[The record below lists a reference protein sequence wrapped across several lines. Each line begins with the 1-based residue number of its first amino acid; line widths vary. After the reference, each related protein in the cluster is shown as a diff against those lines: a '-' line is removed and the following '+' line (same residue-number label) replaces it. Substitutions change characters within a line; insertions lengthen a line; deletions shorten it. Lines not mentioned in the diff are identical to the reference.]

1 MDKIRVRIFG
11 FMGMGMLV
19 VACSESFPLMSSSP
33 TARSPVSLYP
43 VVSPSPAK
51 IEFKVERLPHS
62 IVYTLHIPNQ
72 GQYLVTPGVANTV
85 EPLVSFVQTYGAIA
99 AINGGFFDPKN
110 QKSTSAAIV
119 QARQVAKPEENERLM
134 TNPDLLPYLD
144 KILNRSEFRQYRC
157 GSQIVYD
164 ITLRQTL
171 PAPGCELESALG
183 GGPQLLPDITL
194 VQEGFQDSSNGKVIR
209 DSLASDRRNARSAVG
224 ITYDGA
230 IVLVMAGQK
239 PDEPTNSGMTL
250 KELAHYLQSLK
261 VQKAMNLDGGS
272 SAALYYG
279 GETIYGK
286 VNKSGKAIQRPVK
299 SVLLVQTI
307 KKQ

>member
-1 MDKIRVRIFG
+1 MQ
-11 FMGMGMLV
+11 
-19 VACSESFPLMSSSP
+19 SP
-33 TARSPVSLYP
+33 ASVSP

-51 IEFKVERLPHS
+51 MEFKVERLPHS
-62 IVYTLHIPNQ
+62 IVYTLHVPNQ
-72 GQYLVTPGVANTV
+72 GQYLVMPGVANTV
-85 EPLVSFVQTYGAIA
+85 EPLASFVQTYGAIA

-119 QARQVAKPEENERLM
+119 QARQVAKPEDNERLM

-171 PAPGCELESALG
+171 PTPGCELESALG
-183 GGPQLLPDITL
+183 GGPQLLPDMTL
-194 VQEGFQDSSNGKVIR
+194 VQEGFQDISNGKVIR
-209 DSLASDRRNARSAVG
+209 DSLASDRRNARSAIG
-224 ITYDGA
+224 ITRDGA
-230 IVLVMAGQK
+230 IVLVMVGQK
-239 PDEPTNSGMTL
+239 PDAPTNSGMTL
-250 KELAHYLQSLK
+250 KELANYLKSLK
-261 VQKAMNLDGGS
+261 VEKAMNLDGGS

-286 VNKSGKAIQRPVK
+286 VNESGEAIQRPVK

>member
-19 VACSESFPLMSSSP
+19 VACSQSLPLMSSSP
-33 TARSPVSLYP
+33 TAQSPVSLSP

-51 IEFKVERLPHS
+51 IEFKVERLPDS

-72 GQYLVTPGVANTV
+72 GQYLVTPGVANTI
-85 EPLVSFVQTYGAIA
+85 EPLASFVQTYGAIA

-119 QARQVAKPEENERLM
+119 QARQVAKPEDNERLM

-194 VQEGFQDSSNGKVIR
+194 VQEGFQDISNGKVIR
-209 DSLASDRRNARSAVG
+209 DSLASDRRNARSAIG
-224 ITYDGA
+224 ITRDGA
-230 IVLVMAGQK
+230 IVLVMVGQK
-239 PDEPTNSGMTL
+239 PNAPTNSGMTL
-250 KELAHYLQSLK
+250 KELTHYLKSLK

-286 VNKSGKAIQRPVK
+286 VNESGEAVQRPVK
-299 SVLLVQTI
+299 SALLVQMI

>member
-19 VACSESFPLMSSSP
+19 VACSQSLPLMSSSP
-33 TARSPVSLYP
+33 TAQSPVSLSP

-51 IEFKVERLPHS
+51 MEFKVERLPHS

-72 GQYLVTPGVANTV
+72 GQYLVTPGVANTI
-85 EPLVSFVQTYGAIA
+85 EPLASFVQTYGAIA

-119 QARQVAKPEENERLM
+119 QARQVAKPEDNERLM

-194 VQEGFQDSSNGKVIR
+194 VQEGFQDISNGKVIR
-209 DSLASDRRNARSAVG
+209 DSLASDRRNARSAIG
-224 ITYDGA
+224 ITRDGA
-230 IVLVMAGQK
+230 IVLVMVGQK
-239 PDEPTNSGMTL
+239 PNAPTNSGMTL
-250 KELAHYLQSLK
+250 KELTHYLKSLN

-286 VNKSGKAIQRPVK
+286 VNESGEAVQRPVK
-299 SVLLVQTI
+299 SALLVQMI

>member
-19 VACSESFPLMSSSP
+19 VACSQSLPLMLSSP
-33 TARSPVSLYP
+33 TAQAPVSLSP

-51 IEFKVERLPHS
+51 MEFKVERLPHS

-72 GQYLVTPGVANTV
+72 GQYLVTPGVANTI
-85 EPLVSFVQTYGAIA
+85 EPLASFVQTYGAIA

-119 QARQVAKPEENERLM
+119 QARQVAKPEDNERLM

-144 KILNRSEFRQYRC
+144 KILDRSEFRQYRC

-194 VQEGFQDSSNGKVIR
+194 VQEGFQDISNGKVIR
-209 DSLASDRRNARSAVG
+209 DSLASDRRNARSAIG
-224 ITYDGA
+224 ITRDGA
-230 IVLVMAGQK
+230 IVLVMVGQK
-239 PDEPTNSGMTL
+239 PNAPTNSGMTL
-250 KELAHYLQSLK
+250 KELTHYLKSLN

-286 VNKSGKAIQRPVK
+286 VNESGEAVQRPVK
-299 SVLLVQTI
+299 SALLVQMI

>member
-19 VACSESFPLMSSSP
+19 VACSQSLPLMSSSP
-33 TARSPVSLYP
+33 TAQSPVSLSP

-51 IEFKVERLPHS
+51 MEFKVERLPHS

-72 GQYLVTPGVANTV
+72 GQYLVTPGVANTI
-85 EPLVSFVQTYGAIA
+85 EPLASFVQTYGAIA

-119 QARQVAKPEENERLM
+119 QARQVAKPEDNERLM

-194 VQEGFQDSSNGKVIR
+194 VQEGFQDISNGKVIR
-209 DSLASDRRNARSAVG
+209 DSLASDRRNARSAIG
-224 ITYDGA
+224 ITRDGA
-230 IVLVMAGQK
+230 IVLVMVGQK
-239 PDEPTNSGMTL
+239 PNAPTNSGMTL
-250 KELAHYLQSLK
+250 KELTHYLKSLK

-286 VNKSGKAIQRPVK
+286 VNESGEAVQRPVK
-299 SVLLVQTI
+299 SVLLVQMI

>member
-19 VACSESFPLMSSSP
+19 VACSQSLPLMSSSP
-33 TARSPVSLYP
+33 TAQSPVSLSP

-51 IEFKVERLPHS
+51 MEFKVERLPHS

-72 GQYLVTPGVANTV
+72 GQYLVTPGVANTI
-85 EPLVSFVQTYGAIA
+85 EPLASFVQTYGAIA

-119 QARQVAKPEENERLM
+119 QARQVAKPEDNERLM

-194 VQEGFQDSSNGKVIR
+194 VQEGFQDISNGKVIR
-209 DSLASDRRNARSAVG
+209 DSLASDRRNARSAIG
-224 ITYDGA
+224 ITRDGA
-230 IVLVMAGQK
+230 IVLVMVGQK
-239 PDEPTNSGMTL
+239 PNAPTNSGMTL
-250 KELAHYLQSLK
+250 KELTHYLKSLK

-286 VNKSGKAIQRPVK
+286 VNESGEAVQRPVK
-299 SVLLVQTI
+299 SALLVQMI

>member
-1 MDKIRVRIFG
+1 M
-11 FMGMGMLV
+11 
-19 VACSESFPLMSSSP
+19 VACSQSLSFTSSSP
-33 TARSPVSLYP
+33 TMQSPASVSP

-51 IEFKVERLPHS
+51 MEFKVERLPHS
-62 IVYTLHIPNQ
+62 IVYTLHVPNQ
-72 GQYLVTPGVANTV
+72 GQYLVMPGVANTV
-85 EPLVSFVQTYGAIA
+85 EPLASFVQTYGAIA

-119 QARQVAKPEENERLM
+119 QARQVAKPEDNERLM

-171 PAPGCELESALG
+171 PTPGCELESALG
-183 GGPQLLPDITL
+183 GGPQLLPDMTL
-194 VQEGFQDSSNGKVIR
+194 VQEGFQDISNGKVIR
-209 DSLASDRRNARSAVG
+209 DSLASDRRNARSAIG
-224 ITYDGA
+224 ITRDGA
-230 IVLVMAGQK
+230 IVLVMVGQK
-239 PDEPTNSGMTL
+239 PDAPTNSGMTL
-250 KELAHYLQSLK
+250 KELANYLKSLK
-261 VQKAMNLDGGS
+261 VEKAMNLDGGS

-286 VNKSGKAIQRPVK
+286 VNESGEAIQRPVK

>member
-11 FMGMGMLV
+11 FMGMGMLM
-19 VACSESFPLMSSSP
+19 VACSESLPLMSSSP
-33 TARSPVSLYP
+33 TAQSPVSLSP

-51 IEFKVERLPHS
+51 IGFKVERLPHS

-85 EPLVSFVQTYGAIA
+85 EPLASFVQTYGAIA

-119 QARQVAKPEENERLM
+119 QARQVAKPEDNERLM

-209 DSLASDRRNARSAVG
+209 DSLASDRRNARSAIG
-224 ITYDGA
+224 ITRDGT
-230 IVLVMAGQK
+230 IVLVMVGQK

-250 KELAHYLQSLK
+250 KELADYLKSLK
-261 VQKAMNLDGGS
+261 VEKAINLDGGS

-286 VNKSGKAIQRPVK
+286 VNESGKAIQRPVK